1 MTAPARFTKA
11 DVKRATAGVEAAGL
25 PVGSV
30 EIDPTGKIVIHI
42 GQPNQRKAKGWDA
55 LS

>member
-11 DVKRATAGVEAAGL
+11 DVKRAAAGVEAAGL
-25 PVGSV
+25 PVSSV
-30 EIDPTGKIVIHI
+30 EIDPTGKIVVLI